1 MLRYLRAASQNAR
14 LTQKRLAA
22 AGQSPLST
30 AKMDKFV
37 FLTKRKI
44 WIKSV
49 IHKLE
54 TSTMAQIKAK
64 NLSDNNMLIA
74 NTYEQHN
81 IYKIIQTYNQTESG
95 TRIRHK
101 KCI

>member
-1 MLRYLRAASQNAR
+1 M
-14 LTQKRLAA
+14 
-22 AGQSPLST
+22 
-30 AKMDKFV
+30 
-37 FLTKRKI
+37 
-44 WIKSV
+44 
-49 IHKLE
+49 
-54 TSTMAQIKAK
+54 KAK
-64 NLSDNNMLIA
+64 NLSDNIMLIA